1 MCIFPVLMILYD
13 SDLDEECSEC
23 LAIFTASYVVE
34 RDIDPAFGLREFEG
48 GEGD

>member
-1 MCIFPVLMILYD
+1 MILHN

-23 LAIFTASYVVE
+23 LAVFTASYVVE
-34 RDIDPAFGLREFEG
+34 RDIDPAFRLCEFEG